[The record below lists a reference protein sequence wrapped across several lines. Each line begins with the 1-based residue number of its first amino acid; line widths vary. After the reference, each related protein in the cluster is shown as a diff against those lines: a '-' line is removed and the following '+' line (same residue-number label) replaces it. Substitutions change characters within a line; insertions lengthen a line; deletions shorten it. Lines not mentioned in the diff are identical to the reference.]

1 MHWAKYCHRAGIGL
15 FLGETEITISPVMS
29 KLQNN
34 WERSHKQ
41 TKMGL
46 TRVPKSEARAS
57 AWKESVVPPTQD
69 PYHIGHE
76 CNPQVKALGMLPG
89 KVLSGR

>member
-46 TRVPKSEARAS
+46 S
-57 AWKESVVPPTQD
+57 
-69 PYHIGHE
+69 
-76 CNPQVKALGMLPG
+76 
-89 KVLSGR
+89 